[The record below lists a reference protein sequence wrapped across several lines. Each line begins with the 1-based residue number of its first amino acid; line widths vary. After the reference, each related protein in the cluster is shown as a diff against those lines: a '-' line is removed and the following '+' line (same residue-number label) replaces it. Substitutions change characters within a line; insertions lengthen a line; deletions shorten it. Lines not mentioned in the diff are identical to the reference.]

1 MVQLTSQTL
10 EQALL
15 ALSAFLEDAE
25 APSEELVVVG
35 GSALLALG
43 LVSRATRDVDILAD
57 VDPVKGLVD
66 PRPISDALKA
76 AAKMV
81 AEELLLP
88 ADWLN
93 TGPADQVQAGLPEGF
108 VARLIRREYGSKLT
122 IYFPDRMDLIH
133 LKLFATV
140 DQGAGRHSKDLIILK
155 PTNEEMIRAAQWVLT
170 QDVSEVFP
178 AIVRATLKALGYES
192 VAKQI

>member
-1 MVQLTSQTL
+1 MTRLTPQTL

-25 APSEELVVVG
+25 APREELVVVG

-43 LVSRATRDVDILAD
+43 LVSRTTRDVDILAD
-57 VDPVKGLVD
+57 VDPVDGLVD
-66 PRPISDALKA
+66 PRPISEALKT
-76 AAKMV
+76 AAKRV

-108 VARLIRREYGSKLT
+108 VKRLIRREYGRNLT
-122 IYFPDRMDLIH
+122 IHFPDRMDLIY
-133 LKLFATV
+133 LKLFAVV
-140 DQGAGRHSKDLIILK
+140 DQGAGRHSQDLITLK
-155 PTNEEMIRAAQWVLT
+155 VTEEEMLRAAQWVLT
-170 QDVSEVFP
+170 QDASEVFP
-178 AIVRATLKALGYES
+178 VIVRSTLKGLGYEP
-192 VAKQI
+192 VAAQV